1 MSLEKIVIIAGL
13 PGVGVGRLLDYIKT
27 EFLPNAQL
35 EGIASSDVA
44 VANFEHHL
52 RRVYGMASIE
62 KIALL
67 LLSSSREMVLNKF
80 RQALAEV
87 EGEAGD
93 KRILIMGMHL
103 SYFTRGVIAPNPIL
117 PEILRMAPRVYIL
130 YLIEDYYDALR
141 RIAEKMMTRVLGH
154 EGLYVEKYT
163 LDPLTYLI
171 WRGAEFNILNMMLTG
186 TGGKVKAF
194 IFGVKHR
201 IETLL
206 RMLRYLVAGER
217 FLHIYLSH
225 PISIYRELRRLGGP
239 SLSFDEIPGVDAIEA
254 LKDLLISAMKDV
266 IFYEPTTIDELIL
279 TTKADACTKM
289 GGPPA
294 RDESISSG
302 FAPDPVIG
310 PHNRWPVVQS
320 TLMND
325 YPYTRGEN
333 RDLARDSL
341 LRELFGPLLREL
353 RVEFCSQDLSYLG
366 DMLSQLII
374 SQIEIRDYAYVEQS
388 DATLVV
394 IPLFYY
400 LEKNGEE
407 SADAVIY
414 AHIAGGVD
422 AEIRRAHALAK
433 RVAILFIPVS
443 IKRLTDV
450 LCSNNDDCAK
460 QVIDVIASQSLP
472 PFKRRISLKASCFEE
487 VAKSDAMHES
497 LSIECREDYES
508 LKSVFDEFALSL
520 TRGMGA
526 KRPLGPLSAADG
538 SLIIYNAKESSVA
551 LSHLLRGFEEQRE

>member
-1 MSLEKIVIIAGL
+1 MPLEKIILIAGL
-13 PGVGVGRLLDYIKT
+13 PGVGVGRLLEFIRND
-27 EFLPNAQL
+27 FLPNMQL
-35 EGIASSDVA
+35 KDVRLNDVA

-80 RQALAEV
+80 RQALAEIESEV
-87 EGEAGD
+87 GD
-93 KRILIMGMHL
+93 KRILVMGMHL

-117 PEILRMAPRVYIL
+117 PEVIKMAPKVYIL
-130 YLIEDYYDALR
+130 YLVEDYYDALR

-186 TGGKVKAF
+186 TGGKVKVF

-201 IETLL
+201 IETVL
-206 RMLRYLVAGER
+206 RMLRYLIVGEK
-217 FLHIYLSH
+217 FLHIYFSH
-225 PISIYRELRRLGGP
+225 PISIFRELRRLGGP
-239 SLSFDEIPGVDAIEA
+239 KLNFNEIPGVDAIEA
-254 LKDLLISAMKDV
+254 VKELLIKAMSDV
-266 IFYEPTTIDELIL
+266 ILYEPTTIDELIL
-279 TTKADACTKM
+279 TTKLDACSKM
-289 GGPPA
+289 DGSP
-294 RDESISSG
+294 ETTENLSSSL
-302 FAPDPVIG
+302 APDPVVG
-310 PHNRWPVVQS
+310 PHNRWPVVGE

-325 YPYTRGEN
+325 YPYPRGVE

-341 LRELFGPLLREL
+341 LRELFGPLIREL

-388 DATLVV
+388 DTTLVV
-394 IPLFYY
+394 IPLFYHVKKKAEG
-400 LEKNGEE
+400 L
-407 SADAVIY
+407 ADVVIY

-433 RVAILFIPVS
+433 RVAILFIPIS
-443 IKRLTDV
+443 IKRLSDKI
-450 LCSNNDDCAK
+450 CSDNDDCFK
-460 QVIDVIASQSLP
+460 RVVDIISSQSLP
-472 PFKRRISLKASCFEE
+472 PFRRKVALSNHCLEEIVKA
-487 VAKSDAMHES
+487 DAMQS
-497 LSIECREDYES
+497 TLDNECKDDYEN

-520 TRGMGA
+520 TRGMGIR
-526 KRPLGPLSAADG
+526 RPLGPLSAADG
-538 SLIIYNAKESSVA
+538 SLIVYNVKDASVA